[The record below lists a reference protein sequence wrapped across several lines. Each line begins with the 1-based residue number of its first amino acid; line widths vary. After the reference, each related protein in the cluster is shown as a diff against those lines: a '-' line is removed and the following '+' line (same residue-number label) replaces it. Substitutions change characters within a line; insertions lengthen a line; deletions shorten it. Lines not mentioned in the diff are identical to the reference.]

1 MAKQYYWLKL
11 PDSFFRD
18 KAIKKLRRI
27 AGGDTYTVI
36 YLKMLLVAMKQDG
49 KLYFDG
55 VEDDFFSEL
64 SLDLDEDEDNIK
76 VTCQYLLAQGLMS
89 TVDGM
94 EYELPACKTMIGKE
108 TAAAERMRR
117 MRNKKSTEVTSKSVT
132 MLHGS
137 YTSVT
142 HGLRREEIE
151 KEIEKEIDSSSPE
164 KEEKK
169 EKSATQD
176 EEEHP
181 PTLEQVKEFAD
192 KYNLSVNPD
201 KFWNYYEGCHWLV
214 SGTPVNNWKS
224 LLCVWAKNGEYT
236 ISQKPQQK
244 TKFSNFHER
253 EYNME
258 DLEKQLLGG
267 M

>member
-108 TAAAERMRR
+108 NSNTKNVRAYRERQRQKLLQCKPDVR
-117 MRNKKSTEVTSKSVT
+117 ERKNDVTNGKT
-132 MLHGS
+132 
-137 YTSVT
+137 
-142 HGLRREEIE
+142 EIE
-151 KEIEKEIDSSSPE
+151 KEIEKEIDSSSP
-164 KEEKK
+164 EKK

-181 PTLEQVKEFAD
+181 PTLEQVKEFAN

-214 SGTPVNNWKS
+214 SGTPVSNWKS